1 MPTPLTLNPST
12 VLAPPAV
19 RCLIACPAMLHTG
32 RQLPD
37 CLLGGAAAV
46 GWEVVA
52 AARRF
57 RTSYDI
63 VRGRKEDCC
72 KKSYGVNILFIG
84 SDF

>member
-1 MPTPLTLNPST
+1 

-19 RCLIACPAMLHTG
+19 RCLIACTAMLQTG
-32 RQLPD
+32 RLLPD

-46 GWEVVA
+46 GWEVAAA

-63 VRGRKEDCC
+63 VRG
-72 KKSYGVNILFIG
+72 KKKIVVKSRGVNI
-84 SDF
+84 